1 MGPSH
6 PPHRPQA
13 GLSSTLEPLAQAQAL
28 EAGRAAALL
37 AGDRARLQALLSP
50 GLVYVHSS
58 GLRDNRASL
67 LARLA
72 SGQLRYQDL
81 SLDDLQCQAHES
93 TLIVTG
99 RMRAGVLKAG
109 QALRVDSLFMTVWW
123 TSPHAPAAASW
134 QLVAHHG
141 LPTPR

>member
-1 MGPSH
+1 M
-6 PPHRPQA
+6 
-13 GLSSTLEPLAQAQAL
+13 SSTLEPLAQARAL

-37 AGDRARLQALLSP
+37 AGDCAGLQALLSP

-58 GLRDNRASL
+58 GLRDTRASL
-67 LARLA
+67 LARLG

-81 SLDDLQCQAHES
+81 SLDDLQCQAHPDV
-93 TLIVTG
+93 LIVTG
-99 RMRAGVLKAG
+99 RMRAGVLKAA
-109 QALRVDSLFMTVWW
+109 QALHVDSLFMTVWLC
-123 TSPHAPAAASW
+123 TPQTPQTPHPPHAPEAASW

>member
-1 MGPSH
+1 MSP
-6 PPHRPQA
+6 
-13 GLSSTLEPLAQAQAL
+13 TLEPLAQAQAL

-37 AGDRARLQALLSP
+37 AGDRAGLQALLSP

-58 GLRDNRASL
+58 GLRDSCASL
-67 LARLA
+67 MARLTN
-72 SGQLRYQDL
+72 GQLRYQDL
-81 SLDDLQCQAHES
+81 SLDDLQCQAHEG

-99 RMRAGVLKAG
+99 RMRASVLKAG
-109 QALRVDSLFMTVWW
+109 QALRVDSLFMTVWLAQ
-123 TSPHAPAAASW
+123 PCAPSGARW